1 VLLLSDHS
9 GDEILV
15 ADLAI
20 GADVDF
26 PDPLVELG
34 GLELLADVGED
45 VSELRDGNEAGGI
58 LVKDLEGV
66 AQLAIKGFGFDV
78 FGHEIKELGEVEWGR
93 EILFGD
99 DGL

>member
-1 VLLLSDHS
+1 MLLLSDHS

-20 GADVDF
+20 RADFDF

-45 VSELRDGNEAGGI
+45 VSELGDGDVAGGI
-58 LVKDLEGV
+58 LVEDLEGV
-66 AQLAIKGFGFDV
+66 AQLAIEGLGFHV
-78 FGHEIKELGEVEWGR
+78 FGHEVKESGEVEWDR